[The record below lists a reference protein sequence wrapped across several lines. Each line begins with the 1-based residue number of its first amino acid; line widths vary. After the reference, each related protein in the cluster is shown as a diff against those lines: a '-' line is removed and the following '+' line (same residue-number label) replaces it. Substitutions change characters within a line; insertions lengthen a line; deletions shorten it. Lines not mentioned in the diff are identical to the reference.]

1 MKDHRIVVNPFRMIS
16 PKLDSEALRLEE
28 FHEKPFSETVA
39 LQEGLLIMVSK
50 AIEMTRL
57 LSKAVVSGSQA
68 QMNKCEA
75 LAKDVHEQEK
85 VLTKNLLSS
94 EVKTVRLS
102 DLIRFP
108 YRLERVGDLLES
120 ILRCCRV
127 KARDGI
133 PFGDKA
139 HAELDQLLALLVD
152 MLVNLRDAFV
162 TTNRFLVARILTDGQ
177 NLSQA
182 LQDVRLAHWERLE
195 RGFGA
200 PQASSLFLDILDSI
214 TGINEYIAKMCDR
227 LVVLAEAM
235 EEEEAA
241 R

>member
-28 FHEKPFSETVA
+28 LHEKPFSESVA

-50 AIEMTRL
+50 TIEMTRL
-57 LSKAVVSGSQA
+57 LSKCMVSGSRA
-68 QMNKCEA
+68 QMDACEA
-75 LAKDVHEQEK
+75 LGKDVHEQEK
-85 VLTKNLLSS
+85 VLTKNLIASA
-94 EVKTVRLS
+94 VKTARLS

-120 ILRCCRV
+120 ILRCCRI

-139 HAELDQLLALLVD
+139 HAELDQLFALLVD

-162 TTNRFLVARILTDGQ
+162 TTNRFLVSRILTDGQ

-195 RGFGA
+195 RGFSS
-200 PQASSLFLDILDSI
+200 PQASSLYLDILDST
-214 TGINEYIAKMCDR
+214 TGINEYIVKMCDR
-227 LVVLAEAM
+227 LVVLAEA
-235 EEEEAA
+235 EEE
-241 R
+241 